1 MNKRLFLACVF
12 IIVGYCFA
20 SAQNV
25 KKIEVEP
32 YLGLTSPIRDVGYNA
47 RGTAGL
53 NLGMEVR
60 YNISASPI
68 SIGADINL
76 ATANRI
82 LKKDNGKHS
91 DNVQRMASLS
101 VVCDWNFRQS
111 RNFSYFVGLGI
122 GGCQRESM
130 KTGIDNSIGI
140 CPSYGIIAAPRFGIE
155 VWNHLRLTLEA
166 RFTQRDYNLIAFRL
180 GVPIGGG
187 SQNSIK

>member
-32 YLGLTSPIRDVGYNA
+32 YLGLTAPIRDVGYNA

-111 RNFSYFVGLGI
+111 RNFSYF
-122 GGCQRESM
+122 E
-130 KTGIDNSIGI
+130 KFNSK
-140 CPSYGIIAAPRFGIE
+140 
-155 VWNHLRLTLEA
+155 LRIQNAEFKIVLIQ
-166 RFTQRDYNLIAFRL
+166 FSNKIQDSNLCDVSFNDLMRQI
-180 GVPIGGG
+180 
-187 SQNSIK
+187 